1 MHYYTH
7 NIGEFAVETR
17 FLSPEDIG
25 VYVILKDEYFS
36 TGMRL
41 ACDRIAELMPPECEA
56 SLKKV
61 LARFFT
67 LEDGFYVRAQWEKE
81 LAEFKDKGAINS
93 ENAKKRWAKR
103 REATESQAKESDS
116 VATVCD
122 SHANRTSSH
131 AKSCLTN
138 NQEPITNKDI
148 SSNEEIYTPPAAA
161 PAPRKRSAPVA
172 RPEDVETQHWS
183 DWLQTR
189 KAKKLPLTQTAL
201 DGIRREAEKAGLS
214 LDQAIAVCCERG
226 WAGFKASWYEKD
238 KTEQNVA
245 PRGAEIKCSGQYY
258 GEPGQ
263 IGWS

>member
-81 LAEFKDKGAINS
+81 LAGFKDKGAINS

-138 NQEPITNKDI
+138 NQEPITNNQRIESTDVL
-148 SSNEEIYTPPAAA
+148 SAQAQA
-161 PAPRKRSAPVA
+161 PASTQTKAKAKRKSSMCSVE
-172 RPEDVETQHWS
+172 RPENVSAQVWS
-183 DWLQTR
+183 DWLQIR
-189 KAKKLPLTQTAL
+189 KAKRLPLTKTAW
-201 DGIRREAEKAGLS
+201 DAMCVEAEKVGFTPAE
-214 LDQAIAVCCERG
+214 AVKHAVERG
-226 WAGFKASWYEKD
+226 WAGFKASWYENDRSQD
-238 KTEQNVA
+238 KAGSSQED
-245 PRGAEIKCSGQYY
+245 
-258 GEPGQ
+258 PGF
-263 IGWS
+263 GWL

>member
-1 MHYYTH
+1 MNYYPH
-7 NIGEFAVETR
+7 NIGDF
-17 FLSPEDIG
+17 
-25 VYVILKDEYFS
+25 
-36 TGMRL
+36 
-41 ACDRIAELMPPECEA
+41 A
-56 SLKKV
+56 SLTQGLDLEAVGIVVRLLDRLMLTEKPIKTQWVSIGFPKEANDKVMAV
-61 LARFFT
+61 LAALFEET
-67 LEDGFYVRAQWEKE
+67 PDGWIYPPAIEAIEAYQRNCLKNQENGK
-81 LAEFKDKGAINS
+81 KGGRPRKTQQEPTGFS
-93 ENAKKRWAKR
+93 EETQGEAKK
-103 REATESQAKESDS
+103 S
-116 VATVCD
+116 
-122 SHANRTSSH
+122 
-131 AKSCLTN
+131 LTN

>member
-1 MHYYTH
+1 MLRAS
-7 NIGEFAVETR
+7 ESRLSTR
-17 FLSPEDIG
+17 
-25 VYVILKDEYFS
+25 
-36 TGMRL
+36 
-41 ACDRIAELMPPECEA
+41 
-56 SLKKV
+56 
-61 LARFFT
+61 
-67 LEDGFYVRAQWEKE
+67 
-81 LAEFKDKGAINS
+81 
-93 ENAKKRWAKR
+93 
-103 REATESQAKESDS
+103 
-116 VATVCD
+116 
-122 SHANRTSSH
+122 
-131 AKSCLTN
+131 
-138 NQEPITNKDI
+138 
-148 SSNEEIYTPPAAA
+148 
-161 PAPRKRSAPVA
+161 
-172 RPEDVETQHWS
+172 S

>member
-1 MHYYTH
+1 MNYYPH
-7 NIGEFAVETR
+7 NIGDF
-17 FLSPEDIG
+17 
-25 VYVILKDEYFS
+25 
-36 TGMRL
+36 
-41 ACDRIAELMPPECEA
+41 A
-56 SLKKV
+56 SLTQGLDLEAVGIVVRLLDRLMLTEKPIKTQWVSIGFPKEANDKVMAV
-61 LARFFT
+61 LAALF
-67 LEDGFYVRAQWEKE
+67 
-81 LAEFKDKGAINS
+81 
-93 ENAKKRWAKR
+93 
-103 REATESQAKESDS
+103 
-116 VATVCD
+116 
-122 SHANRTSSH
+122 
-131 AKSCLTN
+131 
-138 NQEPITNKDI
+138 
-148 SSNEEIYTPPAAA
+148 EETPD
-161 PAPRKRSAPVA
+161 
-172 RPEDVETQHWS
+172 DVETQHWS